1 MPTREG
7 QLQHLL
13 KKIKEKNLFNENTY
27 QKIYPCGFK
36 PTTIYSIPKTNKM
49 LFDSDDFSLRPIIC
63 SIGTYNYSL
72 AIFIT
77 ELLDPNISKELGAKN
92 LFSFCE

>member
-1 MPTREG
+1 MSTREG
-7 QLQHLL
+7 QSQHLL

-72 AIFIT
+72 PKFLT
-77 ELLDPNISKELGAKN
+77 ELLDPVISKKHCTKN
-92 LFSFCE
+92 SSSFCE